1 MKAFLLNLFD
11 VIATTAK
18 WSFSSFQITDILDI
32 LVVACIIY
40 LLLIW
45 VRRTK
50 AWTLFKGIVVI
61 LAIWGVASIFSL
73 KMTVWIFERTLSV
86 GILAV
91 VIIFQP
97 ELRRALEQIGRG
109 KFIGNINFF
118 SNDEKM
124 SENTALAMILAIRQ
138 MAQAKTGALIAV
150 ENKVPLDEYE
160 QTGIAIDAKV
170 SSQLLI
176 NIFEHNTPLHDGAV
190 ILRKNRVLAATC
202 YLPLS
207 ENNTISKELGTRHRA
222 ALGLSEVTDSK
233 VFIVSEETGQ
243 VSMACNGQL
252 YRGIDENFIRRELL
266 GDAEERKSRKD
277 VIKEKFRRRKEQ

>member
-1 MKAFLLNLFD
+1 MKELILNLFD
-11 VIATTAK
+11 VITTTAK

-40 LLLIW
+40 GLLNW

-50 AWTLFKGIVVI
+50 AWTLFKGIIVI
-61 LAIWGVASIFSL
+61 LVSWGVASVFGL
-73 KMTVWIFERTLSV
+73 KMTVWVFEKTLSV
-86 GILAV
+86 GILALI
-91 VIIFQP
+91 IIFQP
-97 ELRRALEQIGRG
+97 ELRRALEQLGRG
-109 KFIGNINFF
+109 KFIENINMF

-138 MAQAKTGALIAV
+138 MAEVKTGALIAV
-150 ENKVPLDEYE
+150 ENKVPLNEYE

-190 ILRKNRVLAATC
+190 VIRQNRVVAATC

-207 ENNTISKELGTRHRA
+207 ENSSISKELGTRHRA

-233 VFIVSEETGQ
+233 VFVVSEETGQ
-243 VSMACNGQL
+243 ISMACNGQL
-252 YRGIDENFIRRELL
+252 YRGITEDFIRRELL
-266 GDAEERKSRKD
+266 GNGDEHKSRKD
-277 VIKEKFRRRKEQ
+277 AIKEKLRRRKEQ